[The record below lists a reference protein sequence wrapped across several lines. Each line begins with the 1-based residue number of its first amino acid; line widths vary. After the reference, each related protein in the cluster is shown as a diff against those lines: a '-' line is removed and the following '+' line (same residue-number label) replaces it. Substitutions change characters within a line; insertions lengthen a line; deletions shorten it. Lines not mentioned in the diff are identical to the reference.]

1 MLAVRHPTLF
11 ELDKVIESCNST
23 KRRQPVCTMSKS
35 ERFPRIGRST
45 VNLPPGHYRMDVG
58 MVLTKDTE
66 VLASRLT
73 RAKSAPRFSF
83 CKERR
88 VDNEDC
94 LKGLS
99 PKYLK
104 DISELGPGQY
114 RLMKIGI
121 GSNSVVKATAPSY
134 SI

>member
-1 MLAVRHPTLF
+1 MLF
-11 ELDKVIESCNST
+11 SC
-23 KRRQPVCTMSKS
+23 
-35 ERFPRIGRST
+35 
-45 VNLPPGHYRMDVG
+45 L
-58 MVLTKDTE
+58 LTWK

>member
-1 MLAVRHPTLF
+1 
-11 ELDKVIESCNST
+11 
-23 KRRQPVCTMSKS
+23 MSKS